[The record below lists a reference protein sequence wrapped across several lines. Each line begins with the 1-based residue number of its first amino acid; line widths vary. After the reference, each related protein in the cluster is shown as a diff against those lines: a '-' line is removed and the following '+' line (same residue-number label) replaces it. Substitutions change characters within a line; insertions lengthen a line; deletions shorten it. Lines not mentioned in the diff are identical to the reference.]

1 VRNDGFNPVLLLK
14 ITNNSGKNL
23 SKSAFVVMMNKN
35 SLGYSIDM
43 NNSRMVDVMNGQTGD
58 LSLTLT

>member
-23 SKSAFVVMMNKN
+23 NKSAFVVMMNKN

>member
-1 VRNDGFNPVLLLK
+1 
-14 ITNNSGKNL
+14 
-23 SKSAFVVMMNKN
+23 MNKN